1 MPLPSTLQ
9 FLEDLSQHNDK
20 GWFADHR
27 ERYDA
32 ARSDFEAFVEALRI
46 ALTPAIPQLAE
57 QRARDLM
64 FRIYR
69 DVRFSKVKTPYK
81 THFSAYFSRAGRKA
95 VDAGYYVH
103 YEPGGNCFISAG
115 MWQPQGKLMK
125 AVRQEIDY
133 SLAEIAGILE
143 DKNFKKLWGGLE
155 GERLRTVPQ
164 GYTAENP
171 AIELLKYKSF
181 IVSHHLPA
189 EQWAKADV
197 VKKIVHLCSVAR
209 PLIDFLNRAEV
220 GEE

>member
-1 MPLPSTLQ
+1 MPLPTTLQ

-20 GWFADHR
+20 GWFADHKTQ
-27 ERYDA
+27 YDA
-32 ARSDFEAFVEALRI
+32 ARGDFEAFVEELRI
-46 ALTPAIPQLAE
+46 ALSPFIPQLAE

-133 SLAEIAGILE
+133 SREEIEGILE
-143 DKNFKKLWGGLE
+143 DKKFKKLWGGLE

-171 AIELLKYKSF
+171 AIELLKYKNF
-181 IVSHHLPA
+181 IVSHRLPA
-189 EQWAKADV
+189 AQWAKGDV
-197 VKKIVHLCSVAR
+197 VKKIVELCATAR
-209 PLIDFLNRAEV
+209 PLVDFLNRAEV
-220 GEE
+220 DEA

>member
-1 MPLPSTLQ
+1 MPLPDTLQ

-32 ARSDFEAFVEALRI
+32 ARSDFEAFVDALRI
-46 ALTPAIPQLAE
+46 ALTPFIPQLAE

-69 DVRFSKVKTPYK
+69 DVRFSKIKTPYK

-103 YEPGGNCFISAG
+103 YEGGGNCFVSAG
-115 MWQPQGKLMK
+115 MWQPAGKLMK

-133 SLAEIAGILE
+133 SLEELRGILK
-143 DKNFKKLWGGLE
+143 DKTFQKNWGGLE

-164 GYTAENP
+164 GYGADNP

-181 IVSHHLPA
+181 IVSHRLPA
-189 EQWAKADV
+189 AQWSKGDI
-197 VKKIVHLCSVAR
+197 VKKVTDLCETAR
-209 PLIDFLNRAEV
+209 PLVDFLNRAEV
-220 GEE
+220 EEA